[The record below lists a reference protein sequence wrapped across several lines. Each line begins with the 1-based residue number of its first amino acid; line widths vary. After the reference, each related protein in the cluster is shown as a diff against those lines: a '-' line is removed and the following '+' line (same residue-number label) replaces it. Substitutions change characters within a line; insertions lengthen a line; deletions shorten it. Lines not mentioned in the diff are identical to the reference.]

1 MPPVRYARWADKTR
15 DKKTYLLK
23 VFFAP
28 LTVKLKHKL
37 GLTSGAAKSI
47 HPTTKRGGGI
57 VGKTAGLKHIFHKK
71 NCLADNLKHFRRLPI
86 LGDSLRLC

>member
-1 MPPVRYARWADKTR
+1 MPDEQIKLETKNLFAQS
-15 DKKTYLLK
+15 
-23 VFFAP
+23 FFCSSHCQTEAQTWFNEWRSQIDP
-28 LTVKLKHKL
+28 PDHQ
-37 GLTSGAAKSI
+37 A
-47 HPTTKRGGGI
+47 GGGI